1 MTAVLRHY
9 EDDAKKVKV
18 YMQSAS
24 YFVDKT

>member
-24 YFVDKT
+24 YLGDKT